1 LALNKKVFVIIVT
14 YNGSKWIEKCINSLL
29 HSTYPIDIVVVDNY
43 STDNSVELLKQFSQ
57 IHLILSKENL
67 GFGKANNIGIDY
79 ALKNNADYVFLLN
92 QDTWIFDETI
102 SNLVAVAQNNPSFG
116 IVSPMHFSG
125 DEKTLDEGFVT
136 YYSRKIGEN
145 LDKNIVIVPFV
156 NAAAWLVSSACLRKV
171 GGFESLF
178 GHYGEDRNYCDR
190 VLYHQFQIVIAENA
204 KICHDRKITRSFKK
218 DVIQSKYKMLSQVLD
233 INNTLFLSYANAL
246 KSVFGLL
253 KYFKKSYSFTSIVKL
268 FYNLVV
274 YYLQLVFRVQIIK
287 KARKKSMTYVE

>member
-1 LALNKKVFVIIVT
+1 LNKKVFVIIVT

-29 HSTYPIDIVVVDNY
+29 HSVYPIEIIVIDNS
-43 STDNSVELLKQFSQ
+43 STDDSVELLKQFPQ
-57 IHLILSKENL
+57 IHLIQSEDNL

-92 QDTWIFDETI
+92 QDTWIFDDTI
-102 SNLVAVAQNNPSFG
+102 SNLVAVAQKNPSFG

-136 YYSRKIGEN
+136 YYNRKIEEN
-145 LDKNIVIVPFV
+145 SDETIINVPFV
-156 NAAAWLVSSACLRKV
+156 NAAAWLVSNACLRKV
-171 GGFESLF
+171 GGFEPLF

-190 VLYHQFQIVIAENA
+190 VLYHQFQIVIAKNA

-218 DVIQSKYKMLSQVLD
+218 DATQSKYRMLSQVLD
-233 INNTLFLSYANAL
+233 VNNTLFSSYINAL
-246 KSVFGLL
+246 KSVFGLP

-274 YYLQLVFRVQIIK
+274 YYVQLVFRIQTIK
-287 KARKKSMTYVE
+287 KTRKKSMTYVK